1 MILTTRTG
9 LDATWDLSLHLTVEQ
24 GLLQHKDRIGSKSGG
39 RRGQLLPACAKA
51 VLSTVV
57 ATVLGSME
65 ITGRAFASV
74 ALALTLVLVTQKV
87 ARHSFADWRAAT
99 AAGLVLVTV
108 VRFPSYSTVVFLAC
122 CFF

>member
-24 GLLQHKDRIGSKSGG
+24 GLLQHKDRIGSELGG

-57 ATVLGSME
+57 ATALGSME
-65 ITGRAFASV
+65 ISGRAFASIP
-74 ALALTLVLVTQKV
+74 LAVIVVVVTQKV

-108 VRFPSYSTVVFLAC
+108 VRFPS
-122 CFF
+122 

>member
-1 MILTTRTG
+1 MALVLACLVAATTYGMLVPTG
-9 LDATWDLSLHLTVEQ
+9 A
-24 GLLQHKDRIGSKSGG
+24 GG

-65 ITGRAFASV
+65 ITGRVVASV
-74 ALALTLVLVTQKV
+74 ALALSVVVVTQKV

-108 VRFPSYSTVVFLAC
+108 VRFPS
-122 CFF
+122 